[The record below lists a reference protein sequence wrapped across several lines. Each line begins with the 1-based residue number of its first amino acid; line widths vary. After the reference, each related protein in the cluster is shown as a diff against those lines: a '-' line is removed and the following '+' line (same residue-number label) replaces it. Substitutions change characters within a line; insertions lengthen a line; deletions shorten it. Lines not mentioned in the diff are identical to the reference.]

1 MGLIDYIKG
10 NRRGK
15 EANRIERDAMTDA
28 FLQEALDGYDSVISN
43 HIQSLER
50 LQQKVNERSMYRRR
64 NHMAVYLSVAAV
76 VIVLLTVGTFFVYNN
91 PFDNTQLISKNEQ
104 KPESVSTY
112 SIHKSKRV
120 FADSTPPPENPQVK
134 TVAFPPPVIACDKDV
149 PEESSLNQANLKKS
163 VNSSVKMVTESRTE
177 ANSSNDAAMANVA
190 PAQSSSMVQEEI
202 APIVADKKVAESA
215 TKSRKDAK
223 DEPVVNGYSNSQK
236 EKAGEKTEKKFE
248 ERQFKAF
255 FMSRVKKGVCGDKK
269 NSVEVEFLINGNQ
282 YPSTFR
288 FNKFS
293 CDEAKNEVIRILSY
307 SPRWTEDPGKKI
319 KMKLSW

>member
-1 MGLIDYIKG
+1 
-10 NRRGK
+10 
-15 EANRIERDAMTDA
+15 
-28 FLQEALDGYDSVISN
+28 
-43 HIQSLER
+43 
-50 LQQKVNERSMYRRR
+50 
-64 NHMAVYLSVAAV
+64 MAVYLSVAAV